1 VASSIEIRRHIRSVS
16 NIAQVTGAME
26 MASASKMTRAQRE
39 AIIARS
45 FTDRAWRLLTH
56 LAAEREDD
64 GQGMLHP
71 LFEQRPVKAIELL
84 LVTSSRGFC
93 GAMNLSVIQRAV
105 RFISEQSVPVTLVT
119 VGSKA
124 RDQMLRFGA
133 QIVAEFAGIADED
146 TLGEFGTPIAEVLI
160 DDYQRGLAD
169 AVYMV
174 FARFVNTL
182 VQQPSLRQLLPM
194 PRARAPGWASTP
206 YVYEPDRKEL
216 LADLVPRLVTLQV
229 AMVLRESMASEHSA
243 RMVAMR
249 QASDNAHDML
259 DDLTM
264 QANRLRQRK
273 ITQEV
278 LEVSEGA
285 VVAPS
290 YRSSS
295 SKGQDTH

>member
-1 VASSIEIRRHIRSVS
+1 MASSIEIRRHIRSVS
-16 NIAQVTGAME
+16 NITQVTRAMK
-26 MASASKMTRAQRE
+26 MVSASKMTRAQHE
-39 AIIARS
+39 AVVARS
-45 FTDRAWRLLTH
+45 FTERAGRLLTH
-56 LAAEREDD
+56 LAAEREGD
-64 GQGMLHP
+64 GQGMLHR
-71 LFEQRPVKAIELL
+71 LFEQRPLESIELL

-105 RFISEQSVPVTLVT
+105 QFISEQSVPVRLVT

-133 QIVAEFAGIADED
+133 QIVAEFAGVADEKSLD
-146 TLGEFGTPIAEVLI
+146 EFGTPIAEVLI

-174 FARFVNTL
+174 FAQFVNTL
-182 VQQPSLRQLLPM
+182 VQQPSLRQLLPV
-194 PRARAPGWASTP
+194 PSALALGRASPPP
-206 YVYEPDRKEL
+206 YIYEPDRKEL

-229 AMVLRESMASEHSA
+229 ALVLRESMASEHSA
-243 RMVAMR
+243 RTVAMR
-249 QASDNAHDML
+249 QASDNAQEML

-285 VVAPS
+285 IVAPS
-290 YRSSS
+290 FRSSS
-295 SKGQDTH
+295 SKG